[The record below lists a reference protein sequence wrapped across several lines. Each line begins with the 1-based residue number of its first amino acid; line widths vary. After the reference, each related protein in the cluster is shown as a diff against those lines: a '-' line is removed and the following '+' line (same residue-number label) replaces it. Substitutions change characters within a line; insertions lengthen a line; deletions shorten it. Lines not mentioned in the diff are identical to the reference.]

1 MPSPTEEEQNA
12 IKQEVDDAL
21 ERISIDKDNLGIYF
35 KTSNRGK
42 TVAWMPLMCKN
53 CGKPKYVHEFPECG
67 VRVRMAKAK
76 ASLYTSAITN
86 SESVKQEVE
95 WAILDAGIVPLCDKF
110 EKEID
115 FPKWQEGWSWETY
128 KRDIKYYME
137 ATTRKPV
144 NQIMDFNRAL
154 KESNQ
159 GDIAARM
166 MSEMENSKH
175 DADIID
181 KCVKWISAR
190 QNMKN
195 SVP

>member
-1 MPSPTEEEQNA
+1 MP
-12 IKQEVDDAL
+12 
-21 ERISIDKDNLGIYF
+21 R
-35 KTSNRGK
+35 
-42 TVAWMPLMCKN
+42 MCRN
-53 CGKPKYVHEFPECG
+53 CGKPIYVHEFPECG
-67 VRVRMAKAK
+67 IRVRMPKAK
-76 ASLYTSAITN
+76 AGLYTSAITN
-86 SESVKQEVE
+86 SENVKQEVE
-95 WAILDAGIVPLCDKF
+95 WAIIEAGIVPSFDKF
-110 EKEID
+110 EKEIN

-181 KCVKWISAR
+181 K
-190 QNMKN
+190 
-195 SVP
+195 